1 MTKFT
6 IACLLLFTALQ
17 NTSFCQTLSNDSKK
31 VLAAYEVLEK
41 HPNLKRAQL
50 SYLQAFP
57 GNKSR
62 FLAVFDPENFGQLYS
77 RSDKFIAAFAG
88 LASTFPAE
96 VINKSIN
103 IGKDLIWQADAT
115 GYLQHAI
122 VQMGNEHTNI
132 FATKLNALPAP
143 QQNNLVK
150 LLADVEN
157 HRAYHEYQALI
168 DALNKTHQPKLA
180 TLFVNARTEREKRK
194 HD

>member
-1 MTKFT
+1 MKKFA

-17 NTSFCQTLSNDSKK
+17 NASFCQTLSNDSKK
-31 VLAAYEVLEK
+31 VSAAYEVLEK

-57 GNKSR
+57 GDKSR

-96 VINKSIN
+96 VINKSIK

-132 FATKLNALPAP
+132 FATKLNALPAQ
-143 QQNNLVK
+143 QQNNLAK
-150 LLADVEN
+150 FLADAEN
-157 HRAYHEYQALI
+157 HKAYPEYQALI
-168 DALNKTHQPKLA
+168 DALNRIYQTKLA
-180 TLFVNARTEREKRK
+180 ALFVKARAEREKIK